1 MQLSIPDFDLR
12 HIYES
17 GQCFRWEPLGQDTYR
32 IPAFGRTLTVR
43 QTDGVFDFSCGAG
56 EFDALWR
63 SYFDLDTDYAA
74 IKARVAPRDAYL
86 QAAVA
91 YGWGMRILRQDL
103 WEVIV
108 SFIVSQNNNIPRIR
122 KNLRDLCAMQ
132 GGAFPTPVALAAA
145 QPETLRALGLGY
157 RAEYLC
163 AAGAHFTQAD
173 ALDALRAMSY
183 PEAHTALRA
192 VKGVGPKVADCIC
205 LFGLALP
212 LSAQKLDA
220 QDILDR
226 TATAFRQAG
235 GIQAD
240 FTVQTYAKSIL
251 QGSSTGVIRLKGE
264 KFLLDADGVKTWF
277 DGRTQWSYLT
287 NSDEVNISE
296 PTPEELQS
304 INPYALL
311 SIYKQGYHM
320 KLGKADTYGGKP
332 AYEVILTASNRKQDL
347 QCVIIYVTKD
357 TLQPLCIS
365 MTQKGGNSVAIRI
378 TSYKTGESYNDNLF
392 TFDKKVYP
400 TAEVI
405 DLR

>member
-1 MQLSIPDFDLR
+1 MQLSIPDLDLR

-32 IPAFGRTLTVR
+32 IGRTRTVR

-63 SYFDLDTDYAA
+63 SYFDLDTDYAV

-163 AAGAHFTQAD
+163 AAGAHFTQAG

-205 LFGLALP
+205 LFGLHHVDAFP
-212 LSAQKLDA
+212 VDTHVKQILSAHYPKGFP
-220 QDILDR
+220 
-226 TATAFRQAG
+226 FRRYAG
-235 GIQAD
+235 CAG
-240 FTVQTYAKSIL
+240 IL
-251 QGSSTGVIRLKGE
+251 QQYMFYYDLHGS
-264 KFLLDADGVKTWF
+264 A
-277 DGRTQWSYLT
+277 QAA
-287 NSDEVNISE
+287 
-296 PTPEELQS
+296 P
-304 INPYALL
+304 
-311 SIYKQGYHM
+311 
-320 KLGKADTYGGKP
+320 
-332 AYEVILTASNRKQDL
+332 
-347 QCVIIYVTKD
+347 
-357 TLQPLCIS
+357 
-365 MTQKGGNSVAIRI
+365 
-378 TSYKTGESYNDNLF
+378 
-392 TFDKKVYP
+392 
-400 TAEVI
+400 
-405 DLR
+405 

>member
-1 MQLSIPDFDLR
+1 MQLSIPDLDLR

-132 GGAFPTPVALAAA
+132 GGAFPTPAALAAA

-163 AAGAHFTQAD
+163 AAGAHFTQAG
-173 ALDALRAMSY
+173 ALDALRAMSD

-205 LFGLALP
+205 LFGLHHVDAFP
-212 LSAQKLDA
+212 VDTHVKQILSAHYPKGFP
-220 QDILDR
+220 
-226 TATAFRQAG
+226 FRRYAG
-235 GIQAD
+235 CAG
-240 FTVQTYAKSIL
+240 IL
-251 QGSSTGVIRLKGE
+251 QQYMFYYDLHGS
-264 KFLLDADGVKTWF
+264 A
-277 DGRTQWSYLT
+277 QAA
-287 NSDEVNISE
+287 
-296 PTPEELQS
+296 P
-304 INPYALL
+304 
-311 SIYKQGYHM
+311 
-320 KLGKADTYGGKP
+320 
-332 AYEVILTASNRKQDL
+332 
-347 QCVIIYVTKD
+347 
-357 TLQPLCIS
+357 
-365 MTQKGGNSVAIRI
+365 
-378 TSYKTGESYNDNLF
+378 
-392 TFDKKVYP
+392 
-400 TAEVI
+400 
-405 DLR
+405 

>member
-1 MQLSIPDFDLR
+1 MQLSIPDLDLR

-32 IPAFGRTLTVR
+32 IPAFWRTLTVR

-132 GGAFPTPVALAAA
+132 GEVELATLEYIIRDHDRASFEARKALFESAA

-163 AAGAHFTQAD
+163 AAGAHFAQAD

-205 LFGLALP
+205 LFGLHHVDAFP
-212 LSAQKLDA
+212 VDTHVKQILSAHYPKGFP
-220 QDILDR
+220 
-226 TATAFRQAG
+226 FRRYAG
-235 GIQAD
+235 CAG
-240 FTVQTYAKSIL
+240 IL
-251 QGSSTGVIRLKGE
+251 QQYMFYYDLHGS
-264 KFLLDADGVKTWF
+264 A
-277 DGRTQWSYLT
+277 QAA
-287 NSDEVNISE
+287 
-296 PTPEELQS
+296 P
-304 INPYALL
+304 
-311 SIYKQGYHM
+311 
-320 KLGKADTYGGKP
+320 
-332 AYEVILTASNRKQDL
+332 
-347 QCVIIYVTKD
+347 
-357 TLQPLCIS
+357 
-365 MTQKGGNSVAIRI
+365 
-378 TSYKTGESYNDNLF
+378 
-392 TFDKKVYP
+392 
-400 TAEVI
+400 
-405 DLR
+405 

>member
-1 MQLSIPDFDLR
+1 MQLSIPDLDLR

-32 IPAFGRTLTVR
+32 IPAFGARSLYGR
-43 QTDGVFDFSCGAG
+43 QTAFSIFLRRR

-205 LFGLALP
+205 LFGLHHVDAFP
-212 LSAQKLDA
+212 VDTHVKQILSAHYPKGFP
-220 QDILDR
+220 
-226 TATAFRQAG
+226 FRRYAG
-235 GIQAD
+235 CAG
-240 FTVQTYAKSIL
+240 IL
-251 QGSSTGVIRLKGE
+251 QQYMFYYDLHGSAQAARNTAAPRNLCSG
-264 KFLLDADGVKTWF
+264 
-277 DGRTQWSYLT
+277 
-287 NSDEVNISE
+287 
-296 PTPEELQS
+296 
-304 INPYALL
+304 ALL
-311 SIYKQGYHM
+311 
-320 KLGKADTYGGKP
+320 
-332 AYEVILTASNRKQDL
+332 V
-347 QCVIIYVTKD
+347 
-357 TLQPLCIS
+357 
-365 MTQKGGNSVAIRI
+365 
-378 TSYKTGESYNDNLF
+378 
-392 TFDKKVYP
+392 
-400 TAEVI
+400 
-405 DLR
+405 

>member
-1 MQLSIPDFDLR
+1 M
-12 HIYES
+12 
-17 GQCFRWEPLGQDTYR
+17 
-32 IPAFGRTLTVR
+32 
-43 QTDGVFDFSCGAG
+43 
-56 EFDALWR
+56 
-63 SYFDLDTDYAA
+63 
-74 IKARVAPRDAYL
+74 
-86 QAAVA
+86 
-91 YGWGMRILRQDL
+91 M
-103 WEVIV
+103 
-108 SFIVSQNNNIPRIR
+108 
-122 KNLRDLCAMQ
+122 KNLL
-132 GGAFPTPVALAAA
+132 FV
-145 QPETLRALGLGY
+145 Y
-157 RAEYLC
+157 
-163 AAGAHFTQAD
+163 
-173 ALDALRAMSY
+173 
-183 PEAHTALRA
+183 
-192 VKGVGPKVADCIC
+192 IC

-240 FTVQTYAKSIL
+240 FTVQTYAKGVL
-251 QGSSTGVIRLKGE
+251 QGSSVGTIRLKGE

-332 AYEVILTASNRKQDL
+332 AYEVIASNRKQDL

>member
-1 MQLSIPDFDLR
+1 MQLSIPDLDLR

-56 EFDALWR
+56 EFDALWH

-74 IKARVAPRDAYL
+74 IKAR
-86 QAAVA
+86 
-91 YGWGMRILRQDL
+91 DL

-132 GGAFPTPVALAAA
+132 GGSFPTPAALAAA

-163 AAGAHFTQAD
+163 AAGAHFTQAG

-205 LFGLALP
+205 LFGLHHVDAFP
-212 LSAQKLDA
+212 VDTHVKQILSAHYPKGFP
-220 QDILDR
+220 
-226 TATAFRQAG
+226 FRRYAG
-235 GIQAD
+235 CAG
-240 FTVQTYAKSIL
+240 IL
-251 QGSSTGVIRLKGE
+251 QQYMFYYDLHGS
-264 KFLLDADGVKTWF
+264 A
-277 DGRTQWSYLT
+277 QAA
-287 NSDEVNISE
+287 
-296 PTPEELQS
+296 P
-304 INPYALL
+304 
-311 SIYKQGYHM
+311 
-320 KLGKADTYGGKP
+320 
-332 AYEVILTASNRKQDL
+332 
-347 QCVIIYVTKD
+347 
-357 TLQPLCIS
+357 
-365 MTQKGGNSVAIRI
+365 
-378 TSYKTGESYNDNLF
+378 
-392 TFDKKVYP
+392 
-400 TAEVI
+400 
-405 DLR
+405 